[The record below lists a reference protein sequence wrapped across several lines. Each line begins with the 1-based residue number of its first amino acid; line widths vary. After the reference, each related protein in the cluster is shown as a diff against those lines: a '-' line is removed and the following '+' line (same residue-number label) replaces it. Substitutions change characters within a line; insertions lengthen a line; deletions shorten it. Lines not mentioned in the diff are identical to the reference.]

1 MTSRHHPHEHH
12 HHDGGDLLPW
22 EEYRRQILAAI
33 EPLPP
38 VELSLRESFGCVLA
52 EEVRARGEIPSFAS
66 SAMDGFAVRAE
77 DVADATESHP
87 VALSVSGEV
96 EMGRS
101 PAVAVSPGGA
111 VRIPTGGAVPRG
123 ADCVVPIEECRVDGS
138 RVLVL
143 RPAPPGR
150 HVRPAGQDVRA
161 GQPLLDAGTRL
172 LGPQL
177 GLLASAG
184 YGTVRVHPVAH
195 VLVASTGDEL
205 VELGQ
210 PAEVGQIYDANGM
223 TLYGAVRDTGAE
235 PLVGGI
241 LRDDPQALRRL
252 ERNAFA
258 DVFLTSGGVSV
269 GERDPVKA
277 AFRENGEVRF
287 YQLAMQPGMPQAF
300 GRLGGRLFFGL
311 PGNPVSVFVSFELFV
326 RPAILALM
334 GRRDVFRPEVSA
346 VLEEEIDG
354 LPRKTRF
361 ARVLVR
367 RTEEGFVAAPTGG
380 PQSNL
385 LSTVARANGLA
396 IIPAGTEVVRAGEGC
411 RVMLIG
417 DVES

>member
-1 MTSRHHPHEHH
+1 MTDSHEHH
-12 HHDGGDLLPW
+12 GHDDGDLLPW
-22 EEYRRQILAAI
+22 EEYRGTILATI
-33 EPLPP
+33 EPLAP
-38 VELSLRESFGCVLA
+38 VELPLREAFGCVLA
-52 EEVRARGEIPSFAS
+52 EEVRAPGDIPSFAS
-66 SAMDGFAVRAE
+66 SAMDGFAVRSE
-77 DVADATESHP
+77 DVADATESHA
-87 VALSVSGEV
+87 VALSISGEV

-101 PAVAVSPGGA
+101 PTVAVGPGTA

-123 ADCVVPIEECRVDGS
+123 ADCIVPIEDCRVEDS

-143 RPAPPGR
+143 RPAASGR
-150 HVRPAGQDVRA
+150 HVRPAGQDALA
-161 GQPLLDAGTRL
+161 GEPLLEERTRL

-177 GLLASAG
+177 GLLATAG

-210 PAEVGQIYDANGM
+210 LTEPGQIYDANEL
-223 TLYGAVRDTGAE
+223 TLYGAIRETGAE
-235 PLVGGI
+235 PLAGGI
-241 LRDDPQALRRL
+241 LRDEPEPLRGL

-258 DVFLTSGGVSV
+258 DVFITSGGVSV

-277 AFRENGEVRF
+277 AFREDGGVRF
-287 YQLAMQPGMPQAF
+287 YRLAMQPGMPQAF
-300 GRLGGRLFFGL
+300 GRLGGRPFFGL

-334 GRRDVFRPEVSA
+334 GRRDLFRPEISCR
-346 VLEEEIDG
+346 LEGDIEG
-354 LPRKTRF
+354 LPQKTRF
-361 ARVLVR
+361 ARVSVR
-367 RTEEGFVAAPTGG
+367 RTEEGVVAAPTGG

-396 IIPAGTEVVRAGEGC
+396 IIPAGTEVVRAGEEC
-411 RVMLIG
+411 RVMLIA